1 MRSLLMSITWVGKVK
16 YCWKE
21 ILFPF
26 HLFSFYKLAIHKSFM
41 TFLSLV
47 NWNSLLKYA
56 WNYFAS
62 SAFIH
67 QWITEHKWLSRN
79 VIFSPHIAFNWSA
92 CPGYLVQVGRLENMG
107 LPSSLSGPLSAA
119 NILEIFLNYLLSS
132 ARTMFY
138 LGSSLIPISKN
149 KFSFFLV
156 LTFTGVCFCW
166 TSQDENLY
174 NPLDISYYCT

>member
-1 MRSLLMSITWVGKVK
+1 MSITCVGKVK